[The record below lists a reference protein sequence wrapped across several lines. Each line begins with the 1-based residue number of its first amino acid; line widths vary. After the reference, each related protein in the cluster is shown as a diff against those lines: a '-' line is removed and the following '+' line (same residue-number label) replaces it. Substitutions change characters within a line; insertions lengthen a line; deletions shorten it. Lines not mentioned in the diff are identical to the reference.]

1 MLRWLRRGL
10 GRTGQGSLGALLNGA
25 DEIFHGTALRARED
39 LQAQHNLSIPAPSP
53 GDRLLEDGVIEVGR
67 VTLSDLRAR
76 GAGSQDH
83 RPAEE

>member
-10 GRTGQGSLGALLNGA
+10 GRTGQGSLGAMLNGA

-53 GDRLLEDGVIEVGR
+53 GDRLLEDGR
-67 VTLSDLRAR
+67 VTLSQDLRVR
-76 GAGSQDH
+76 GPESHDH
-83 RPAEE
+83 RGDS